1 MTPAEVEAVLELWRE
16 VEGTRPGGFFVARSG
31 TVPAILSPSGLRAD
45 QAYDALCGHLRR
57 WLEARPGI
65 VAVTE
70 DSIPAHSVPER
81 RYGAGYIR
89 PGASMVMH
97 HDSTRLLALIAAVL
111 AVTGTTGKTQTQGG
125 QDGGPA

>member
-57 WLEARPGI
+57 WLEARCCDYRIRFRREKGYF
-65 VAVTE
+65 VAW
-70 DSIPAHSVPER
+70 SA
-81 RYGAGYIR
+81 R
-89 PGASMVMH
+89 PGDLVHSRIGE
-97 HDSTRLLALIAAVL
+97 TLLLTLIAAVR
-111 AVTGTTGKTQTQGG
+111 AVAGTTGQPQEIK
-125 QDGGPA
+125 P